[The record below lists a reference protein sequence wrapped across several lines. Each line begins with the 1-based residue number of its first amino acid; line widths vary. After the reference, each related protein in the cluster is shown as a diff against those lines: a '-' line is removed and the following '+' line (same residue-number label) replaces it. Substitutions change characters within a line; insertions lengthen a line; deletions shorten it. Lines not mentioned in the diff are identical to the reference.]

1 MVARERARCFFSVRL
16 SSLRSSLLL
25 ERFSACMC
33 VCICCSG
40 VFLLEV
46 EVSKVSERKRAKH
59 VCCVLFNIQIFRS
72 GERGEEDFSGG
83 LAARRVL
90 RVWIL

>member
-33 VCICCSG
+33 VCVYVARVSFFSRLRFRKFRRGRGRSTCAACYLIFKFSG
-40 VFLLEV
+40 P
-46 EVSKVSERKRAKH
+46 EREEKK
-59 VCCVLFNIQIFRS
+59 IFR
-72 GERGEEDFSGG
+72 ED
-83 LAARRVL
+83 
-90 RVWIL
+90 